1 MHRVKRK
8 SQAMPVVAVTQ
19 EGEHAMVINK
29 QLNGAE
35 LTIGLAGRLDTITA
49 PQLEKEL
56 QSSLAELKNLHFDFK
71 ELEYI
76 SSAGLRVMLY
86 AQKQMNGQGVM
97 TIGNVSDAIMEIF
110 EMTGF
115 SDIMTIV

>member
-1 MHRVKRK
+1 MPHQKK
-8 SQAMPVVAVTQ
+8 SPAMLVTAVTQ
-19 EGEHAMVINK
+19 EGEHTMVINK

-56 QSSLAELKNLHFDFK
+56 QSSLAELKKLHFDFK

-86 AQKQMNGQGVM
+86 AQKQMNGQGLM
-97 TIGNVSDAIMEIF
+97 TIGNVSDVIMEIF
-110 EMTGF
+110 DMTGF
-115 SDIMTIV
+115 SDIMTFI

>member
-1 MHRVKRK
+1 MI
-8 SQAMPVVAVTQ
+8 
-19 EGEHAMVINK
+19 INK

-56 QSSLAELKNLHFDFK
+56 QSSLQSSLAELKKLHFDFK

-86 AQKQMNGQGVM
+86 AQKHMNGQGVM
-97 TIGNVSDAIMEIF
+97 TIGNVSDVIMEIF
-110 EMTGF
+110 DMTGF
-115 SDIMTIV
+115 SDIMTFI